1 MSNPRTALSL
11 ATPPPS
17 LDDARQALVDALAR
31 GELRFHQLPAELSAK
46 EKAAVRRAA
55 LEQRAGVRLE
65 HMGNYSFD
73 DEKASRQNCENLIG
87 VAQVPVGVIGPI
99 RIRGEYVE
107 DEELFVPMAT
117 TEGALI
123 ASTNRGC
130 RALREAGGAVVR
142 VDNVGMTR
150 APVFR
155 TQGIVQTRELL
166 DWLAANED
174 EVRRRT
180 EAESR
185 FLKLI
190 DIRPQAMGTTVF
202 LRFRFDSGD
211 AMGMNMATIACDRVI
226 QDFIEPETGVEC
238 VSLSGNYCV
247 DKKPSQ
253 INFQEGRGKRIF
265 AEVVLDKQ
273 VLEKVLKTNARA
285 LVEVQ
290 YRKNLLGS
298 IAAGSMGF
306 NAHYANI
313 LAAFFIATG
322 QDPAQVGE
330 SAVGVTSIELRGPES
345 VVASVYLPD
354 VPLAAIGGGTALQTQ
369 QEALALLGVE
379 ADAERPGHAVMRLAE
394 ILGASVLAGELSLLA
409 ALTSRDLARAHERL
423 GRSRAQS

>member
-1 MSNPRTALSL
+1 MSKALSALSL
-11 ATPPPS
+11 ATEPVS
-17 LDDARQALVDALAR
+17 VEDEWQALVDSLAAGR
-31 GELRFHQLPAELSAK
+31 LSFHQLPAHLSAR
-46 EKAAVRRAA
+46 EKARLRRAA
-55 LEQRAGVRLE
+55 LEQRRGVKLE
-65 HMGNYSFD
+65 HMGRYSFD

-87 VAQVPVGVIGPI
+87 VTQIPVGVIGPV
-99 RIRGEYVE
+99 RIRGEYVD
-107 DEELFVPMAT
+107 DEELHVPLAT
-117 TEGALI
+117 TEGALV

-155 TQGIVQTRELL
+155 TQGIVQTRELIE
-166 DWLAANED
+166 WVRANED
-174 EVRRRT
+174 EIRRRT
-180 EAESR
+180 ESESR
-185 FLKLI
+185 FLRLI

-202 LRFRFDSGD
+202 LRFRFDTGD

-226 QDFIEPETGVEC
+226 QELIEPQTGVEC

-265 AEVVLDKQ
+265 AEVLLDKH

-330 SAVGVTSIELRGPES
+330 SAVGVTSIEPRGPES

-354 VPLAAIGGGTALQTQ
+354 VPLAAIGGGTSLDTQ
-369 QEALALLGVE
+369 KEALALLGVKP
-379 ADAERPGHAVMRLAE
+379 DAERPGHAVMRLAE
-394 ILGASVLAGELSLLA
+394 ILGASVLAGELSLLS
-409 ALTSRDLARAHERL
+409 ALTSRDLARAHQKL
-423 GRSRAQS
+423 GRSGATS

>member
-1 MSNPRTALSL
+1 M
-11 ATPPPS
+11 
-17 LDDARQALVDALAR
+17 
-31 GELRFHQLPAELSAK
+31 
-46 EKAAVRRAA
+46 
-55 LEQRAGVRLE
+55 
-65 HMGNYSFD
+65 
-73 DEKASRQNCENLIG
+73 IG
-87 VAQVPVGVIGPI
+87 VAQMPIGVIGPLKV
-99 RIRGEYVE
+99 RGEYI

-155 TQGIVQTRELL
+155 TSGIVQTRELVR
-166 DWLAANED
+166 WLEANED
-174 EVRRRT
+174 ELRRRA

-185 FLKLI
+185 FLRLI

-238 VSLSGNYCV
+238 VSLSGNFCT

-265 AEVVLDKQ
+265 AEVALDKQ
-273 VLEKVLKTNARA
+273 ILEKTLKTSARA

-330 SAVGVTSIELRGPES
+330 SAVGVTTIEQRGPEG

-354 VPLAAIGGGTALQTQ
+354 VPLAAIGGGTGLGTQ
-369 QEALALLGVE
+369 KEALALLGVE
-379 ADAERPGHAVMRLAE
+379 PDADRPGAAVMRLAE
-394 ILGASVLAGELSLLA
+394 ILGAAVLAGELSLLS
-409 ALTSRDLARAHERL
+409 ALTSRDLARAHEKL
-423 GRSRAQS
+423 GRSKAES

>member
-1 MSNPRTALSL
+1 MTDHPALKIAAMSPHEERENLI
-11 ATPPPS
+11 
-17 LDDARQALVDALAR
+17 DALAS
-31 GELRFHQLPAELSAK
+31 GHLRFHQLPAHLSAR
-46 EKAAVRRAA
+46 EKADLRREA
-55 LEQRAGVRLE
+55 LERRLGVSLE
-65 HMGNYSFD
+65 NMGHYSFD

-87 VAQVPVGVIGPI
+87 VAQVPVGVIGPL
-99 RIRGEYVE
+99 RLRGEYVE
-107 DEELFVPMAT
+107 DEEIFIPLAT

-155 TQGIVQTRELL
+155 TSGIVETRMLL
-166 DWLAANED
+166 DWLEANDAEL
-174 EVRRRT
+174 RRRL

-185 FLKLI
+185 FLRLM

-211 AMGMNMATIACDRVI
+211 AMGMNMATIAVDRVI

-253 INFQEGRGKRIF
+253 INFQEGRGKRIH
-265 AEVVLDKQ
+265 AEVQLDKRI
-273 VLEKVLKTNARA
+273 LEKVLKTNARA

-298 IAAGSMGF
+298 IAAGSMGY
-306 NAHYANI
+306 NAHFANI

-322 QDPAQVGE
+322 QDPAQVAE
-330 SAVGVTSIELRGPES
+330 SAVGITAIEPRGPEA

-354 VPLAAIGGGTALQTQ
+354 VPLAAIGGGTGLSTQ
-369 QEALALLGVE
+369 REALAMLGVE
-379 ADAERPGHAVMRLAE
+379 ADASRPGAAVMRLAE
-394 ILGASVLAGELSLLA
+394 ILGAAVLAGELSLLS
-409 ALTSRDLARAHERL
+409 ALTSRDLARAHEKL
-423 GRSRAQS
+423 GRSNAQS